1 MDKIDERKEKIVNF
15 LGEQDGDP
23 ERMLKAALSTRFREL
38 KTVERAYLVKVRY
51 SSTGPADVALALIA
65 AGGNDAVIRSV
76 QETFAALFNMSQH
89 LDIIFLKPPECG
101 NISSLCRPFFSAKT
115 SAAGA

>member
-76 QETFAALFNMSQH
+76 QETFALFNMSQH
-89 LDIIFLKPPECG
+89 LDITFLKPPECG

>member
-38 KTVERAYLVKVRY
+38 KTVEERI
-51 SSTGPADVALALIA
+51 SSRCDIA
-65 AGGNDAVIRSV
+65 ARGRL
-76 QETFAALFNMSQH
+76 TWH
-89 LDIIFLKPPECG
+89 WP
-101 NISSLCRPFFSAKT
+101 
-115 SAAGA
+115 